1 MKSDRGI
8 YVNMR
13 RLGKGILL
21 FATVAALLTTSAFPA
36 FAATRKK
43 IRSVSVN
50 IEAVIEPE
58 TRFGE
63 EEIEVEVRGGSCSYD
78 YYDIENVGFEW
89 MDEDVPELTIYLRA
103 DEGYYFALTKASDV
117 KLVGATYVK
126 ATKQDSSETLALR
139 VKLPSMAER
148 VGAQTEVTL
157 ADNGFIYWDDVRNAG
172 SYEVRLYRNGTGVG
186 ASYITTET
194 PYLDVRSQMSK
205 PGTYSARVRGVNKI
219 NPENKGK
226 WGESTAVTISDEQAE
241 AIRNGSAGDTFVR
254 GEWIYD
260 GTGWWYSHSD
270 GTCTKNGWEQIKS
283 DWYFFDENGYMK
295 TGWIDWEGNRY
306 YCDQNSGAMLKN
318 TTTPDGYILGSDG
331 TPKNN

>member
-1 MKSDRGI
+1 
-8 YVNMR
+8 MR

-148 VGAQTEVTL
+148 VGAQTRSLWLTTDLSTGMMSAMPEAMKSVSTGMVPVSAPATL
-157 ADNGFIYWDDVRNAG
+157 PQRLPIWMYAARCQSQVPTAPESAESIRSTRRIRANGV
-172 SYEVRLYRNGTGVG
+172 
-186 ASYITTET
+186 
-194 PYLDVRSQMSK
+194 SQ
-205 PGTYSARVRGVNKI
+205 
-219 NPENKGK
+219 
-226 WGESTAVTISDEQAE
+226 Q
-241 AIRNGSAGDTFVR
+241 
-254 GEWIYD
+254 
-260 GTGWWYSHSD
+260 
-270 GTCTKNGWEQIKS
+270 Q
-283 DWYFFDENGYMK
+283 
-295 TGWIDWEGNRY
+295 
-306 YCDQNSGAMLKN
+306 
-318 TTTPDGYILGSDG
+318 
-331 TPKNN
+331 